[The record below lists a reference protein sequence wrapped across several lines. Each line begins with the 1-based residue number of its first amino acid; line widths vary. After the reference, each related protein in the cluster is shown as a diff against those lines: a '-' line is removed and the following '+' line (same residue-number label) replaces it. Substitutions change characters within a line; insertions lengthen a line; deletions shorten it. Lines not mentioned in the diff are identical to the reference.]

1 MLRVEHDSDFR
12 KIGFGF
18 ILLILMDGFSGILDT
33 GYFMGRK
40 FRVFRDFCPFSRK
53 FDPRKKCFRLL
64 AKVNPTRNVLKCG
77 FAKVKLEKKNPKI
90 FNVVFQTVESLI
102 YMVK

>member
-18 ILLILMDGFSGILDT
+18 ILLILMGGFSGILDT
-33 GYFMGRK
+33 GYFTGRE

-53 FDPRKKCFRLL
+53 FDPRKKCFCLL

-77 FAKVKLEKKNPKI
+77 FAKVKLEKKKTKI
-90 FNVVFQTVESLI
+90 FNVAFQTVESLI